1 MPQYGSSIPLDHL
14 EGNWQ
19 AELVVGRWGW
29 ALGGRN
35 EPAISIKIIKS
46 LEGTWSGHQYIFA
59 RDAFPVGQI
68 LSAWLLDKFCQI
80 HTLRADSCQ
89 CRGSS
94 CLGTYK
100 ARRFACCIMLPLAVV
115 RRSQDPR
122 KPNVCDRVCLKMNN
136 WSLASQVNLKWIWSR
151 AWKLRGNDGKC
162 MMHLSTKRFSLQKL
176 MTFFSG
182 LGLWTYQRCQAK
194 FWCSGGLFPTMVA
207 MDCYGLL
214 WSVFTCR
221 WNKALG
227 CRRSTAKPW

>member
-1 MPQYGSSIPLDHL
+1 MPQYGSSIPLGHL

-29 ALGGRN
+29 ALDGRN

-59 RDAFPVGQI
+59 RDALPVGQI

-122 KPNVCDRVCLKMNN
+122 KPNV
-136 WSLASQVNLKWIWSR
+136 R
-151 AWKLRGNDGKC
+151 AWKWTTD
-162 MMHLSTKRFSLQKL
+162 HLQVKWISNEFEA
-176 MTFFSG
+176 G
-182 LGLWTYQRCQAK
+182 LGSWGGMTGNAWCTWAPRDSLFRNWWHFFLDLDFGHISGAK
-194 FWCSGGLFPTMVA
+194 QSSGVQEACSPRW
-207 MDCYGLL
+207 LL
-214 WSVFTCR
+214 WIAMVS
-221 WNKALG
+221 LYM
-227 CRRSTAKPW
+227 PME